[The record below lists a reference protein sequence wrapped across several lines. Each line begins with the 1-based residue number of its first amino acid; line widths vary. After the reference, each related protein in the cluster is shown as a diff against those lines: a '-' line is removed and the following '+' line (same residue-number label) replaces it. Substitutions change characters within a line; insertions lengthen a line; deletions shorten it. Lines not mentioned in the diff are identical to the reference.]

1 MLVSGK
7 KLSDELILDYV
18 RKGEYSR
25 TLEGAIKRFGAAFI
39 SIQQVPKELEET
51 ISPSD
56 EHNPDDFMQGL
67 YVPNS

>member
-7 KLSDELILDYV
+7 RLSDELVLDYV

-39 SIQQVPKELEET
+39 SIQQVPKEIEEK
-51 ISPSD
+51 IPPD
-56 EHNPDDFMQGL
+56 EHNQDGFMLGL